1 MFRDRNSIFVKEKWT
16 NKWYGTNADVFPEAT
31 NYAITKKENFSATEF
46 FGIIMQLEK
55 KENEKVTQSGVK
67 MNTKNYQDIKN
78 I

>member
-46 FGIIMQLEK
+46 FGIIM
-55 KENEKVTQSGVK
+55 
-67 MNTKNYQDIKN
+67 
-78 I
+78 